1 MLEIKN
7 ISQIETSMESL
18 TGQTDQEE
26 CRISELEDKIEK
38 FKWPNKDKC
47 KIIRRYQQEFRDMH
61 DSLKR
66 QKLQVIDKNN
76 EKNPILKV
84 WKIFPNES

>member
-26 CRISELEDKIEK
+26 YRISELEDKIEK
-38 FKWPNKDKC
+38 FEWPNKDKR
-47 KIIRRYQQEFRDMH
+47 KIVRRYQ
-61 DSLKR
+61 
-66 QKLQVIDKNN
+66 
-76 EKNPILKV
+76 
-84 WKIFPNES
+84 